1 MDQDNNFYL
10 ISLGILICPLLDNVW
25 NNVTDFQNLK
35 LWANTDKDGANLF
48 YFKGRFGNGGGGEL
62 VMGQDLH
69 NQEEI
74 MGHCFLLP

>member
-1 MDQDNNFYL
+1 ML
-10 ISLGILICPLLDNVW
+10 ITFGI
-25 NNVTDFQNLK
+25 TDFQNLK
-35 LWANTDKDGANLF
+35 LWVHTDKDGANLF

-62 VMGQDLH
+62 VMGRDLH